1 MPPPSMQDIPLNP
14 LQVDEFAGIDFASLL
29 DTPITPLS
37 CTPAGLKQLQD
48 TSVELMNRLYQAY
61 LARTKALNEIMNEV
75 DSLKEDNSEK
85 DIRIE
90 SLKFQVANLAE
101 EQEHL
106 SKAAE
111 KAEIAA
117 EKAREEAK
125 RATAEK
131 NRHAWSQKSIKS
143 ISYEF
148 DEEDEDNMSLA
159 SPQKFKRTS
168 STPRFISHQYK
179 PSNNSDSGFE
189 SGSDSGSSFF
199 SPDYSPFGSKR
210 SSYAL
215 PKFHHILGQESL
227 SPPTDHYTPP
237 TSPRKF
243 EFNTNFN
250 TSFSTKERD
259 DSISTVV
266 NSTLGA
272 PTEKCDCASGKFGWD
287 FVRELRDENG
297 QLKTRVTEL
306 EECLGACLE
315 VVTDL

>member
-1 MPPPSMQDIPLNP
+1 MPAPSMQDIPLSP

-48 TSVELMNRLYQAY
+48 TSVELIDRLYQAY
-61 LARTKALNEIMNEV
+61 LSRTKALNELTNEV
-75 DSLKEDNSEK
+75 DSIKEDNAEK

-106 SKAAE
+106 TKAAE

-131 NRHAWSQKSIKS
+131 NRHAWSTKSIRS
-143 ISYEF
+143 VNYEF
-148 DEEDEDNMSLA
+148 DEEDEDNMALA
-159 SPQKFKRTS
+159 SPQNFKRTS

-179 PSNNSDSGFE
+179 PSNSNSDSGFE
-189 SGSDSGSSFF
+189 SGSDSGSLF

-215 PKFHHILGQESL
+215 PRIHPHIAGHDSL
-227 SPPTDHYTPP
+227 HPGDNYTPP
-237 TSPRKF
+237 TSPFKF
-243 EFNTNFN
+243 E
-250 TSFSTKERD
+250 FSTKERD
-259 DSISTVV
+259 DSISTVIHP
-266 NSTLGA
+266 TLK
-272 PTEKCDCASGKFGWD
+272 PSNDKCDCVSGKSGWD

-297 QLKTRVTEL
+297 QLKTRVSEL
-306 EECLGACLE
+306 EECLGACLD